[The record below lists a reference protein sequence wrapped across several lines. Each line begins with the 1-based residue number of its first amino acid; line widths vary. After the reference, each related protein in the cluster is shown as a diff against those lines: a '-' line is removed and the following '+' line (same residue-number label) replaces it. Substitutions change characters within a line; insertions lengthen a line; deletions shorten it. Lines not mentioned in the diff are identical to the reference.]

1 MTMTVSVVLKIYRL
15 APEKQEVRRSLTSEL
30 PNLRETKTG
39 ASTMMRAASAPRPRR
54 ISTSIG
60 LDAAG
65 SLLGT
70 AVQTLSPETHSA
82 SAAPSVARFMSGT
95 AASDGKSKRN
105 VKKPI

>member
-1 MTMTVSVVLKIYRL
+1 MTMTVSVVLKIHRL
-15 APEKQEVRRSLTSEL
+15 APEKQEIRRSLTSES

-39 ASTMMRAASAPRPRR
+39 ASIMRAASAPRPRR

-60 LDAAG
+60 LDAPG